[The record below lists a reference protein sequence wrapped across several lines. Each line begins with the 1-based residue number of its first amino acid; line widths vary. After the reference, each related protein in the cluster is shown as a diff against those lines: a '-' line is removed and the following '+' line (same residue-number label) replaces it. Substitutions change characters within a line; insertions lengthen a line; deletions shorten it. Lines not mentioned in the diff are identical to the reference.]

1 MRITNL
7 EELHAAPEADVYV
20 MYRWNHHFSEYQV
33 RGVVKKHL
41 AERCFVERATF
52 PHHPDYVVAYVEAK
66 PQPTDQEIYSLA
78 EKYDAVIVCNGGDC
92 ASNCDEVVHFG
103 RALLRGER

>member
-1 MRITNL
+1 MIITNL

-20 MYRWNHHFSEYQV
+20 MYRWNHHFSEYV
-33 RGVVKKHL
+33 VHGVMQKSDVEKH
-41 AERCFVERATF
+41 FVVVPPF
-52 PHHPDYVVAYVEAK
+52 LNHPNYVVSYVESQ

-92 ASNCDEVVHFG
+92 ASNCDEIVHFG
-103 RALLRGER
+103 RALLRGEG